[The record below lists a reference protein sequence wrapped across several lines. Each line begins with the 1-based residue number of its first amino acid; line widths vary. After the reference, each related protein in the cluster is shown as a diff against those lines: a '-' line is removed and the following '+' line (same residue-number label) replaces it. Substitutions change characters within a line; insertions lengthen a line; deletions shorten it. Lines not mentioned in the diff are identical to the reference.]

1 MGGQHNSKL
10 NIQKMRIY
18 KYYKKEKEL
27 RTFNSVKYYV
37 MSLVL
42 DILVRKMVVNSITKA
57 NEVEIPFKELMQEIR
72 IDSTFDIE
80 WKLSAA
86 RVELIVAEMSW
97 MNLIVNTGET
107 SKNPNIKL
115 TEEGFAAY
123 KDQRFHSIAASLM
136 EAKESRLLATIAIV
150 VSFVTLIA
158 TIISIGAIK

>member
-1 MGGQHNSKL
+1 MS
-10 NIQKMRIY
+10 IY
-18 KYYKKEKEL
+18 KFYKKEKEL

-42 DILVRKMVVNSITKA
+42 DILVRRMVVNSITNA
-57 NEVEIPFKELMQEIR
+57 NDVEMPFKDLMQEIWK
-72 IDSTFDIE
+72 DSTHDME
-80 WKLSAA
+80 WNISIA

-115 TEEGFAAY
+115 TDEGFAAY

-136 EAKESRLLATIAIV
+136 EAKESRFLAIIAVVVSFITLLATI
-150 VSFVTLIA
+150 VSIWC
-158 TIISIGAIK
+158 S

>member
-1 MGGQHNSKL
+1 MSLRHYFKTENNQ
-10 NIQKMRIY
+10 
-18 KYYKKEKEL
+18 

-37 MSLVL
+37 IIIVL
-42 DILVRKMVVNSITKA
+42 DTLVRRMVVNSSKNI
-57 NEVEIPFKELMQEIR
+57 EISFEELMQEIWKNG
-72 IDSTFDIE
+72 TFDME
-80 WKLSAA
+80 WKLSKA

-158 TIISIGAIK
+158 TIVGVWCK

>member
-1 MGGQHNSKL
+1 MGLGRFHKREN
-10 NIQKMRIY
+10 NIRVY
-18 KYYKKEKEL
+18 
-27 RTFNSVKYYV
+27 NSVKYYV
-37 MSLVL
+37 ISLVL
-42 DILVRKMVVNSITKA
+42 DILVRRMVVRSSRDIEISFEDLM
-57 NEVEIPFKELMQEIR
+57 NEIWEN
-72 IDSTFDIE
+72 STFDME
-80 WKLSAA
+80 WRLSAA

-123 KDQRFHSIAASLM
+123 KNQRFHSIAASLL

-158 TIISIGAIK
+158 TIISIWCN

>member
-10 NIQKMRIY
+10 NIQKMSIY

-115 TEEGFAAY
+115 TAEGFAAY

-158 TIISIGAIK
+158 TIISIWCN

>member
-10 NIQKMRIY
+10 NIQKMSIY

-136 EAKESRLLATIAIV
+136 EAKESRRLATIAIV

-158 TIISIGAIK
+158 TIISIWCN

>member
-1 MGGQHNSKL
+1 MN
-10 NIQKMRIY
+10 IY

-42 DILVRKMVVNSITKA
+42 DILVRRMVINSITNA
-57 NEVEIPFKELMQEIR
+57 NEVEIPFKELMQEIWK
-72 IDSTFDIE
+72 DNTSDME
-80 WKLSAA
+80 WNISIA

-97 MNLIVNTGET
+97 MNLIVNTGDT

-115 TEEGFAAY
+115 TDEGFAAY

-136 EAKESRLLATIAIV
+136 EAKESRNLAIIAVVVAFITLLATI
-150 VSFVTLIA
+150 VSIWCN
-158 TIISIGAIK
+158 

>member
-1 MGGQHNSKL
+1 MCCNRFYKRENS
-10 NIQKMRIY
+10 
-18 KYYKKEKEL
+18 L

-37 MSLVL
+37 ISLVL
-42 DILVRKMVVNSITKA
+42 DTLVRRMVVSSSDDI
-57 NEVEIPFKELMQEIR
+57 EISFEELMQEIWKN
-72 IDSTFDIE
+72 STYDME

-115 TEEGFAAY
+115 TQEGFAAY
-123 KDQRFHSIAASLM
+123 RDQRFHSIAASLM

-158 TIISIGAIK
+158 TIISVCYAAIN

>member
-1 MGGQHNSKL
+1 MNLGKYFEVENNQ
-10 NIQKMRIY
+10 RI
-18 KYYKKEKEL
+18 
-27 RTFNSVKYYV
+27 FNSVKYYV
-37 MSLVL
+37 ISLVL
-42 DILVRKMVVNSITKA
+42 DTLVRRMVISSSKDI
-57 NEVEIPFKELMQEIR
+57 EISFEELMQEIWKN
-72 IDSTFDIE
+72 STFDME

-150 VSFVTLIA
+150 VSFITLIA
-158 TIISIGAIK
+158 TIISIWCN

>member
-10 NIQKMRIY
+10 NIQKMSIY

-158 TIISIGAIK
+158 TIISICCN

>member
-1 MGGQHNSKL
+1 MKEIWGNS
-10 NIQKMRIY
+10 
-18 KYYKKEKEL
+18 
-27 RTFNSVKYYV
+27 T
-37 MSLVL
+37 L
-42 DILVRKMVVNSITKA
+42 DM
-57 NEVEIPFKELMQEIR
+57 
-72 IDSTFDIE
+72 E

-86 RVELIVAEMSW
+86 RVELIVAEMPW

-107 SKNPNIKL
+107 SKNSNIIL

-158 TIISIGAIK
+158 TIKSIWCN